1 MVDKGTSNN
10 MLDAEDEKGVSP
22 SKKMEAVDQMDPA
35 GLPQM
40 ADQLGGTN
48 QEKGIFGRFDLPSAK
63 NILGWTAIPVLIGVV
78 LLLVYQQLLLTIEPG
93 SMEANIIG
101 SYEIGF
107 KRVSDAVMEH
117 IRLILI
123 STGLAIAVA
132 VPAGILITRQGF
144 RDFSGLILSVANIG
158 QSIPSIAILA
168 LFMGILG
175 LGATT
180 AIFALWLYAL
190 LPIVRNTATGI
201 EEVDKNIIEAARGMG
216 MTNREILLQIE
227 LPLAFPVMF
236 AGMRTAAVINVGTAA
251 LGAFIGAGGLGTFII
266 TGIPLMRDRMILV
279 GAILTAVMAILV
291 DWILGKMQDRL
302 VAPTASL

>member
-1 MVDKGTSNN
+1 MKDKGASDSTVGADHENGMN
-10 MLDAEDEKGVSP
+10 PLKKKGYGDHIDSSAPPHV
-22 SKKMEAVDQMDPA
+22 VDR
-35 GLPQM
+35 
-40 ADQLGGTN
+40 LGGTVQAN
-48 QEKGIFGRFDLPSAK
+48 GGFGRFDFPSTK
-63 NILGWTAIPVLIGVV
+63 SIFGWTIIPILIAVV
-78 LLLVYQQLLLTIEPG
+78 LFLVYQQLLLAIEPG

-101 SYEIGF
+101 SYDIGF
-107 KRVSDAVMEH
+107 EPVKDAVIEH

-132 VPAGILITRQGF
+132 VPAGILITRKGF

-168 LFMGILG
+168 IFMGILG

-201 EEVDKNIIEAARGMG
+201 EEVDTNIIEAARGMG
-216 MTNREILLQIE
+216 MTDREILFQIE

-236 AGMRTAAVINVGTAA
+236 GGIRTAAVINVGTAA
-251 LGAFIGAGGLGTFII
+251 LGAFIGAGGLRTFII
-266 TGIPLMRDRMILV
+266 VGIPLMRDRMILV
-279 GAILTAVMAILV
+279 GAILTAVLAILV
-291 DWILGKMQDRL
+291 DWILGKIQDRL
-302 VAPTASL
+302 VAPTASI

>member
-1 MVDKGTSNN
+1 MK
-10 MLDAEDEKGVSP
+10 EKR
-22 SKKMEAVDQMDPA
+22 
-35 GLPQM
+35 L
-40 ADQLGGTN
+40 
-48 QEKGIFGRFDLPSAK
+48 FGRFDSPSLSD
-63 NILGWTAIPVLIGVV
+63 ILGWTVIPVLMIIVVV
-78 LLLVYQQLLLTIEPG
+78 LIYNQLLLAIEPG

-101 SYEIGF
+101 SREIGF
-107 KRVSDAVMEH
+107 ENVLDATTEH
-117 IRLILI
+117 VRLILI

-144 RDFSGLILSVANIG
+144 RDFSGIVLGVANIG
-158 QSIPSIAILA
+158 QSVPSIAILA
-168 LFMGILG
+168 LFMGVLG

-201 EEVDKNIIEAARGMG
+201 EEVDPNIIEAATGMG
-216 MTNREILLQIE
+216 MTRRQILLQIE

-279 GAILTAVMAILV
+279 GAILTAVMAVLV
-291 DWILGKMQDRL
+291 DWILGKAQDRL
-302 VAPTASL
+302 VAPTARA

>member
-1 MVDKGTSNN
+1 MEDKGTSNN
-10 MLDAEDEKGVSP
+10 MLDAEDEKGVRP
-22 SKKMEAVDQMDPA
+22 LKKKDAVDHMDPA
-35 GLPQM
+35 ALPQVV
-40 ADQLGGTN
+40 DQLGGTN
-48 QEKGIFGRFDLPSAK
+48 QGKGIFGRFDFPSAK
-63 NILGWTAIPVLIGVV
+63 NILGWTVIPVLIGVV

-107 KRVSDAVMEH
+107 KRVIDAVMEH
-117 IRLILI
+117 IHLILI

-132 VPAGILITRQGF
+132 APAGILITRQGF

-190 LPIVRNTATGI
+190 LPIMRNTATGI
-201 EEVDKNIIEAARGMG
+201 EEVDTNIIEAARGMG
-216 MTNREILLQIE
+216 MTDREILLQIE

-279 GAILTAVMAILV
+279 GAILTAALAILV
-291 DWILGKMQDRL
+291 DWILGKIQDRL

>member
-1 MVDKGTSNN
+1 MEDKSAS
-10 MLDAEDEKGVSP
+10 DSI
-22 SKKMEAVDQMDPA
+22 A
-35 GLPQM
+35 GM
-40 ADQLGGTN
+40 N
-48 QEKGIFGRFDLPSAK
+48 QENGMNPLKKKDHGDHIDSSALPHGFEPPEDTVQKKGFFGRSGFPAVK
-63 NILGWTAIPVLIGVV
+63 NVLGWLVIPILVVVV
-78 LLLVYQQLLLTIEPG
+78 LLLVYQYLLLAIEPG

-107 KRVSDAVMEH
+107 KRVNDAVLEH

-123 STGLAIAVA
+123 STGLAIAFA
-132 VPAGILITRQGF
+132 VPAGILITRKGF
-144 RDFSGLILSVANIG
+144 RDFSGLILSIANIG

-168 LFMGILG
+168 IFMGILG

-201 EEVDKNIIEAARGMG
+201 EEVDPNIIEAARGMG
-216 MTNREILLQIE
+216 MTDREILLQIE

-236 AGMRTAAVINVGTAA
+236 GGIRTAAVINVGTAA

-291 DWILGKMQDRL
+291 DWILSKIQDRL
-302 VAPTASL
+302 VAPTAST

>member
-1 MVDKGTSNN
+1 MKQKEGFRF
-10 MLDAEDEKGVSP
+10 P
-22 SKKMEAVDQMDPA
+22 SIRTILNWVTIPI
-35 GLPQM
+35 LM
-40 ADQLGGTN
+40 AL
-48 QEKGIFGRFDLPSAK
+48 
-63 NILGWTAIPVLIGVV
+63 VV
-78 LLLVYQQLLLTIEPG
+78 ILVYNQLLFKIEPG

-101 SYEIGF
+101 SQETGF
-107 KRVSDAVMEH
+107 GNVGDATLEH
-117 IRLILI
+117 VRLILI

-144 RDFSGLILSVANIG
+144 RDFSGLILGVANIG
-158 QSIPSIAILA
+158 QSVPSIAILA
-168 LFMGILG
+168 LFMGVFG

-201 EEVDKNIIEAARGMG
+201 EEVDPNIIEAATGMG

-251 LGAFIGAGGLGTFII
+251 LGAFIGAGGLGSFII
-266 TGIPLMRDRMILV
+266 TGIPLMRERMILV
-279 GAILTAVMAILV
+279 GAILTAVMAVLV
-291 DWILGKMQDRL
+291 DWILGKIEDRL
-302 VAPTASL
+302 VVSTVTS

>member
-1 MVDKGTSNN
+1 M
-10 MLDAEDEKGVSP
+10 EEKASFWQRLSHLTLNDV
-22 SKKMEAVDQMDPA
+22 
-35 GLPQM
+35 
-40 ADQLGGTN
+40 
-48 QEKGIFGRFDLPSAK
+48 
-63 NILGWTAIPVLIGVV
+63 LGWTAIPVILVIVV
-78 LLLVYQQLLLTIEPG
+78 ILVYNQMLLTIEPG

-101 SYEIGF
+101 SQEIGF
-107 KRVSDAVMEH
+107 KNVVDATVEH
-117 IRLILI
+117 LRLILI
-123 STGLAIAVA
+123 STTLAIAVA

-144 RDFSGLILSVANIG
+144 RDFSGLILGVANVG
-158 QSIPSIAILA
+158 QSVPSIAILA

-201 EEVDKNIIEAARGMG
+201 EEVDPNIIEAATGMG
-216 MTNREILLQIE
+216 MTPRQILLQIE

-266 TGIPLMRDRMILV
+266 TGIPLARDRMILV
-279 GAILTAVMAILV
+279 GAVLTAVLAVLM
-291 DWILGKMQDRL
+291 DWILGKVEDRL
-302 VAPTASL
+302 VAPTARA

>member
-1 MVDKGTSNN
+1 MKEEGSFLQRLRRLTLSD
-10 MLDAEDEKGVSP
+10 
-22 SKKMEAVDQMDPA
+22 
-35 GLPQM
+35 
-40 ADQLGGTN
+40 
-48 QEKGIFGRFDLPSAK
+48 
-63 NILGWTAIPVLIGVV
+63 ILGWTVIPVLMIIVV
-78 LLLVYQQLLLTIEPG
+78 ILVYNQLLLAIEPG

-101 SYEIGF
+101 SREIGF
-107 KRVSDAVMEH
+107 KNVLDATTEH
-117 IRLILI
+117 VRLILI

-132 VPAGILITRQGF
+132 VPSGILITRQGF
-144 RDFSGLILSVANIG
+144 RDFSGLILGVANIG
-158 QSIPSIAILA
+158 QSVPSIAILA

-201 EEVDKNIIEAARGMG
+201 EEVDPSVIEAATGMG
-216 MTNREILLQIE
+216 MTPRQILLQIE

-279 GAILTAVMAILV
+279 GAILTAVMAVVV
-291 DWILGKMQDRL
+291 DWILGKAQDRL
-302 VAPTASL
+302 VAPTARA